1 MRKKNIFK
9 CNSQNLHYS
18 ITNVQKMSTN
28 VCVYL
33 YPEIQF
39 CADSGRLC
47 LFQAPRLALCAG
59 RCGPDDQHIVVGR
72 RERCAR
78 REGAWHAPSRAL
90 RRTMLDRRR
99 GGKNKGRKE
108 EVQERVRRKI
118 SKDELKE
125 AEKG

>member
-1 MRKKNIFK
+1 M
-9 CNSQNLHYS
+9 
-18 ITNVQKMSTN
+18 
-28 VCVYL
+28 
-33 YPEIQF
+33 
-39 CADSGRLC
+39 
-47 LFQAPRLALCAG
+47 
-59 RCGPDDQHIVVGR
+59 
-72 RERCAR
+72 R